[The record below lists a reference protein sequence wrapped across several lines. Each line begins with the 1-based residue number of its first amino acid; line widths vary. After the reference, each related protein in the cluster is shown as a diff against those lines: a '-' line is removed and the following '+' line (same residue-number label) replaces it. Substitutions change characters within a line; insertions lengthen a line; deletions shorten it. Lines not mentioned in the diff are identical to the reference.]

1 MSADVL
7 VNGGKW
13 EVHRSDRKGGYSMGR
28 TQTQREIEQLKGQLK
43 ASYRESDFRLLK
55 MVLVLIILA
64 VVAGLI
70 YGKIQLF

>member
-1 MSADVL
+1 MS
-7 VNGGKW
+7 
-13 EVHRSDRKGGYSMGR
+13 R

-55 MVLVLIILA
+55 MVLALIVLA
-64 VVAGLI
+64 VIAGLM